1 MGAVDP
7 AGVAVGADLDPVA
20 AGVAG
25 DFDAG
30 SFGQGGDDAGLG
42 GRGGAHVDAAGGVG
56 GGAVLG
62 MLGGLG
68 GLGVLGGFG
77 VLDGLGGGHLAA
89 QVGAVDPAGVAV
101 GADLDPVPVSLAGDL
116 DAGAVSQLVN
126 DLPGRR
132 RSRAHVNA
140 AGGAGGSVVEGRTA
154 LVTAGRGAARG
165 VNRRLG
171 GGRSHLAGGE
181 VATVDPTRLAI
192 DGDREPAAVRT
203 TGDLNLLTTLGNGE
217 DLAGIGGIVTNVDRD
232 GRDHG
237 VGERVGP
244 KMYRA
249 DALLSEEALVNP
261 AGGSVHGDGDPP
273 AHLLAGNLHRL
284 ATGHDGED
292 LAGVGGCRAHVDVR
306 CRVHRLRVSCVCD
319 RTDDGGC
326 NNADTGG
333 EGDGGGST
341 SD

>member
-1 MGAVDP
+1 M
-7 AGVAVGADLDPVA
+7 LD
-20 AGVAG
+20 
-25 DFDAG
+25 
-30 SFGQGGDDAGLG
+30 
-42 GRGGAHVDAAGGVG
+42 R
-56 GGAVLG
+56 
-62 MLGGLG
+62 
-68 GLGVLGGFG
+68 FG

-89 QVGAVDPAGVAV
+89 QVGAVDPTSAVAGAN
-101 GADLDPVPVSLAGDL
+101 LHPVPVSLAGDL

-132 RSRAHVNA
+132 RSRAHVDA
-140 AGGAGGSVVEGRTA
+140 AGGAGGSVVEDRTA

-181 VATVDPTRLAI
+181 VTTVDPTRLAI

-203 TGDLNLLTTLGNGE
+203 TGDLDLLTTLGNGE